1 MENKTSGNLKNTIIA
16 FLFLLVT
23 TVIFGCDDSSSNPSS
38 QDSSEKT
45 KKTETTQ
52 SETKT
57 AAADA
62 SGSATIGSKG
72 GKVKAGKSVTIK
84 IPEDALDEDKKISVK
99 YIPSLSSKDDALSFS
114 FLGEVEFGP
123 SGTEFKKDAEV
134 TMKLSRTPN
143 NSTISVF
150 HYDEKN
156 KIWDYVTDAAVTD
169 DTVKFKVN
177 HFSKYRCVDISPEV
191 LNKYVDIVKAA
202 KKNKTSDKQIT
213 QSYADYLKNDVKVM
227 DSYVEQNGHLYK
239 ACGFRID
246 GAYYI
251 DGEEGD
257 PNELN
262 KKFGK
267 SNKKGNKYGLSKI
280 GSLLYSYADYIK
292 KAEGEKE
299 SQDCIS
305 IGVIIDYEPV
315 EAYKISG
322 HIEEELELEIGPSE
336 EWIQSTLS
344 PDQEVEVTIKSKG
357 SINLNVEY
365 DFQGTIQLV
374 DGTATGTI
382 KFANADASLS
392 TEKLSY
398 REKVYWR
405 DGGSFPNGQRYWHE
419 DDIFTFF
426 TTSYLKKTNSPDY
439 TISAT
444 LSDNKYNIAINEN
457 ISEKILSI
465 CGPIHLKSSM
475 EGEVVLDSDDDFS
488 GEISIGINSDKP
500 LLNFE
505 LTEGTKTY
513 TSKEFKDNYSLE
525 AVYAI
530 YSSDTYYVVERGAWE
545 ELLTQTSKKT
555 STKQTIT
562 IEYMTEE

>member
-84 IPEDALDEDKKISVK
+84 IPEDALKNDTKISVK
-99 YIPSLSSKDDALSFS
+99 YFEKAPDKSPSFS

-123 SGTEFKKDAEV
+123 SGTKFKKPVEV
-134 TMKLSRTPN
+134 TMKLNHTPN
-143 NSTISVF
+143 NSTISIF
-150 HYDEKN
+150 NYDEKN
-156 KIWDYVTDAAVTD
+156 EIWDYVTDAAVTN
-169 DTVKFKVN
+169 DTVKFKVD

-191 LNKYVDIVKAA
+191 LNKYFDIVKAA

-251 DGEEGD
+251 NGEEGD
-257 PNELN
+257 PNELS

-267 SNKKGNKYGLSKI
+267 SNKKGNTYGLSKI

-292 KAEGEKE
+292 KAKGEKE

-322 HIEEELELEIGPSE
+322 HIEEKFEAEFTRSTAMSIGSF
-336 EWIQSTLS
+336 
-344 PDQEVEVTIKSKG
+344 K
-357 SINLNVEY
+357 INVGY
-365 DFQGTIQLV
+365 DFKGFYQDFETLHIEYTNADVSFSKENLIGVESFDFFKEPISKKQNVKYEIQA
-374 DGTATGTI
+374 GIGTGTFEGI
-382 KFANADASLS
+382 CTYFVEHSSGNPLVSIRGLTHYTLPKES
-392 TEKLSY
+392 KLPKKEWDYNSEIEY
-398 REKVYWR
+398 RI
-405 DGGSFPNGQRYWHE
+405 NGDQ
-419 DDIFTFF
+419 
-426 TTSYLKKTNSPDY
+426 
-439 TISAT
+439 
-444 LSDNKYNIAINEN
+444 
-457 ISEKILSI
+457 
-465 CGPIHLKSSM
+465 
-475 EGEVVLDSDDDFS
+475 
-488 GEISIGINSDKP
+488 P
-500 LLNFE
+500 LLCFE
-505 LTEGTKTY
+505 LKEGTKNY
-513 TSKEFKDNYSLE
+513 TSTDEYRFFNWGIEFNLI
-525 AVYAI
+525 A
-530 YSSDTYYVVERGAWE
+530 TE
-545 ELLTQTSKKT
+545 EEIESRDHPTRDLTLRDFEVLKQTV

-562 IEYMTEE
+562 IEHITEE

>member
-1 MENKTSGNLKNTIIA
+1 MENKASGNLKNTIIA
-16 FLFLLVT
+16 FLFLLVI
-23 TVIFGCDDSSSNPSS
+23 TVMFGCDDSSSNPSS
-38 QDSSEKT
+38 PDSSEKT

-52 SETKT
+52 SETKP
-57 AAADA
+57 AAEDA

-156 KIWDYVTDAAVTD
+156 KIWDYVTDAAVTN
-169 DTVKFKVN
+169 DTVKFKVD

-257 PNELN
+257 PNELS

-322 HIEEELELEIGPSE
+322 HIEEELELEIGPSKE
-336 EWIQSTLS
+336 ALEYG
-344 PDQEVEVTIKSKG
+344 QEKEIGITISSKG
-357 SINLNVEY
+357 QIKLKVDY
-365 DFQGTIQLV
+365 DFQGTIQLA
-374 DGTATGTI
+374 DGIATGTI
-382 KFANADASLS
+382 KFTNADASLS
-392 TEKLSY
+392 TEKLGY
-398 REKVYWR
+398 RISNVEVLRGVSTY
-405 DGGSFPNGQRYWHE
+405 
-419 DDIFTFF
+419 TFF
-426 TTSYLKKTNSPDY
+426 TTSNLEKINSPSY
-439 TISAT
+439 PISAT
-444 LSDNKYNIAINEN
+444 LSDDKCNIVIND
-457 ISEKILSI
+457 IPEKIISI
-465 CGPIHLKSSM
+465 NGPTLVRADLYYYGGDHD
-475 EGEVVLDSDDDFS
+475 GGDVTWDS
-488 GEISIGINSDKP
+488 EINIGINSDKP

-513 TSKEFKDNYSLE
+513 SSKEFKDNYSLNFG
-525 AVYAI
+525 YDGI
-530 YSSDTYYVVERGAWE
+530 FE
-545 ELLTQTSKKT
+545 EIFTQTSKKT